1 MGSFPGA
8 VMGALA
14 ILERKEEAGSGTR
27 GGSLDGPLAEA
38 LVFGWGILP
47 TCGDTP
53 FSQGKTPG

>member
-1 MGSFPGA
+1 
-8 VMGALA
+8 MGALA
-14 ILERKEEAGSGTR
+14 ILERKEEADSGTR